1 MLMYF
6 NFFVL
11 LSCVAFQVRKNKR
24 GDAEEILPV
33 WPVSRSS
40 LQDLILFFVGNCI
53 VRKHAKTNVK
63 RIWSVRNVSPVSLFV
78 YCLISLDGT
87 YL

>member
-1 MLMYF
+1 MLTYF

-11 LSCVAFQVRKNKR
+11 LSCVIAFQVRKNKR

-78 YCLISLDGT
+78 YCLYIV
-87 YL
+87 